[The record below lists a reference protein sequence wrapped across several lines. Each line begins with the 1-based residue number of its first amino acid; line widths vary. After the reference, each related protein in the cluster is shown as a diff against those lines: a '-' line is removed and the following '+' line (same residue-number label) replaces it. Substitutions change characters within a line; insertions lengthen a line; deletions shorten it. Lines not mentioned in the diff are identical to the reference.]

1 VKDQTSWLEE
11 EAGQAQDQVSR
22 GNTRACKPLQK
33 GKDPEELL
41 VVVRNQDQVPMLQ
54 VASQERQVQA
64 KVPSVGE
71 EGEAAKDPKRL
82 AEVKQDEEEDLL
94 PSHKLVTKALASQD
108 LEDQNPVTA
117 TVLLVTR
124 LGPLELDPLTLDPAR
139 SQVQKNME
147 PLADLELRV
156 TIGCRDI
163 TAGLANLILRPCCLL
178 CQASLTSS
186 LQT

>member
-94 PSHKLVTKALASQD
+94 PSHKLVTKVSASQD
-108 LEDQNPVTA
+108 LEDLNPVTA

-124 LGPLELDPLTLDPAR
+124 LDPLDPAR